1 MVINSIPQTKY
12 ELDGTNRGINTKLFC
27 RPSEKVSPSMEGYF
41 GGWGPFKVYFYPIEE
56 SIDSMGQTF
65 SYAAGALV

>member
-1 MVINSIPQTKY
+1 MEPIEGLTQNFFAVLP
-12 ELDGTNRGINTKLFC
+12 R
-27 RPSEKVSPSMEGYF
+27 KVSPSMEGYF
-41 GGWGPFKVYFYPIEE
+41 GGWGPFKVWFDQIEE